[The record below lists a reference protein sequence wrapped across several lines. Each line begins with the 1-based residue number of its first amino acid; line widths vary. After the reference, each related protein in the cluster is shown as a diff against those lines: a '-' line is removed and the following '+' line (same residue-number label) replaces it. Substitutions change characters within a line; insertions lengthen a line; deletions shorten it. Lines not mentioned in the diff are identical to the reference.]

1 MTVAGQEV
9 CVASLADRLTEALR
23 HRGYSTRRAAR
34 AVTDAGVQTTHVY
47 IHQLSKGQRTN
58 PTLEQLTALAVLL
71 RVPLGWLVGDDI
83 PSPFSSGDSGT
94 ALPDIEESPP
104 RLVGKLDAGQ
114 RAVLGERL
122 RLLREARGL
131 SPAQAGDMVDVD
143 ERVVTSMENGVVEI
157 ETPLDDVEAL
167 LTLYGVTTRFQREA
181 VLSIAG
187 GRREP
192 GWWDTPAIPLWVSAT
207 FGLEQRAEL
216 IRTYQL
222 QFVPPLLQTAEYAA
236 AAVLV
241 SQNPCPPPE
250 LVEGAVGTTMRRQDA
265 LAAPGG
271 PTLWAVVDE
280 AVLMRCIAGRRAQV
294 DQLSHLID
302 MAKQPHITLQVT
314 RLASSYLPRSA
325 PFTMFRFPDGDLV
338 VSVHQFDNDFVLD
351 GTAADAYHEAF
362 ARLTVAACRPEET
375 VDVLTEARDGLRRLP

>member
-1 MTVAGQEV
+1 MAN
-9 CVASLADRLTEALR
+9 LADRLGEALR

-71 RVPLGWLVGDDI
+71 QVPVGWLVGDDI
-83 PSPFSSGDSGT
+83 PSPFSSGDSGPV
-94 ALPDIEESPP
+94 LPDIEENPP

-143 ERVVTSMENGVVEI
+143 ERVVMSVENGAAEA

-167 LTLYGVTTRFQREA
+167 LTLYGVTARFQREA
-181 VLSIAG
+181 ILSIARG
-187 GRREP
+187 EREP
-192 GWWDTPAIPLWVSAT
+192 GWWDMPAIPLWVSAT

-222 QFVPPLLQTAEYAA
+222 QFVPPLLQTAEYAT
-236 AAVLV
+236 AAVRV
-241 SQNPCPPPE
+241 SQNPFPSPE
-250 LVEGAVGTTMRRQDA
+250 LITGAVETTARRQDA
-265 LAAPGG
+265 LAREGG
-271 PTLWAVVDE
+271 PALWAVVDE
-280 AVLMRCIAGRRAQV
+280 AALMRCIAGPQV
-294 DQLSHLID
+294 QADQLSHLIGVS
-302 MAKQPHITLQVT
+302 KLPHVTLQVT
-314 RLASSYLPRSA
+314 RLVSSYVPRSA
-325 PFTMFRFPDGDLV
+325 PFTMFRFPDMDPV

-351 GTAADAYHEAF
+351 GTDVDGYHEAF
-362 ARLTVAACRPEET
+362 ARLTVAACMPQET
-375 VDVLTEARDGLRRLP
+375 PDVLTEIRDRLCALT

>member
-1 MTVAGQEV
+1 MAN
-9 CVASLADRLTEALR
+9 LAERLGEALR

-71 RVPLGWLVGDDI
+71 RVPVGWLVGDDI
-83 PSPFSSGDSGT
+83 PSPFSSGDSGQV
-94 ALPDIEESPP
+94 LPDIEENPP
-104 RLVGKLDAGQ
+104 RLVGKLDVGQ

-143 ERVVTSMENGVVEI
+143 ERVVTSIENGVAET

-167 LTLYGVTTRFQREA
+167 LTLYGVTARFQREA
-181 VLSIAG
+181 ILSIARG
-187 GRREP
+187 ERGP
-192 GWWDTPAIPLWVSAT
+192 GWWDMPPIPLWVSAT

-236 AAVLV
+236 AAVRV
-241 SQNPCPPPE
+241 SQNPFPPPD
-250 LVEGAVGTTMRRQDA
+250 LVEGAVETTVRRQEA
-265 LAAPGG
+265 LARESG
-271 PTLWAVVDE
+271 PTLWAIVDE
-280 AVLMRCIAGRRAQV
+280 AALLRCIAGPQV
-294 DQLSHLID
+294 QADQLSHLIG
-302 MAKQPHITLQVT
+302 MSKQSHVTLQVT

-325 PFTMFRFPDGDLV
+325 PFTMFRIPGMDPV
-338 VSVHQFDNDFVLD
+338 VSVHQFNNDFVLD
-351 GTAADAYHEAF
+351 GPDADGYHEAF
-362 ARLTVAACRPEET
+362 ARLTVAACMPQQT
-375 VDVLTEARDGLRRLP
+375 ADVLTEVRDRLRCLA